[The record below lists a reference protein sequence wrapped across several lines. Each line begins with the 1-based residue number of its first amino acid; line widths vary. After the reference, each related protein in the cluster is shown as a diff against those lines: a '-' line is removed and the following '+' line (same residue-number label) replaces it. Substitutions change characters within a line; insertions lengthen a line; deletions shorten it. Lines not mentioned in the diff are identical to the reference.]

1 TRRLRRYTVE
11 HVIVRYKVKLDQA
24 AENEEL
30 VRAVYAELHDSRPA
44 GLRYATFK
52 LEDGVSF
59 VHVAA
64 HSENAP
70 NPLSELPSFRRCQEK
85 IADRC
90 EEAPAVS
97 PLTEIGSY
105 RFLGDPG
112 DECC

>member
-1 TRRLRRYTVE
+1 MQQ
-11 HVIVRYKVKLDQA
+11 VIVRYKVKPDRV
-24 AENEEL
+24 AENEQL

-70 NPLSELPSFRRCQEK
+70 NALSGLPAFRRFQEK
-85 IADRC
+85 IEDRC
-90 EEAPAVS
+90 EEPPVLS
-97 PLTEIGSY
+97 MLTEIGSY
-105 RFLGDPG
+105 RFLGYPG
-112 DECC
+112 DE

>member
-1 TRRLRRYTVE
+1 MKQ
-11 HVIVRYKVKLDQA
+11 VIVRYKVRPDRA

-70 NPLSELPSFRRCQEK
+70 NPLSELPAFRRFQEK

-90 EEAPAVS
+90 EEAPVVS
-97 PLTEIGSY
+97 TLTEIGCY
-105 RFLGDPG
+105 RFTGDSSNERK
-112 DECC
+112 DSW